1 MKLAIA
7 LSIVFAT
14 VCIVALAVH
23 YLFGRERRPS
33 AGRARFIAHYMF
45 PAELGNRVHALHPEL
60 HSDQVPLVLEGLRQ
74 YFLVCLT
81 ARSGGIARHVGMPSK
96 AVDDA
101 WHEFILMTHDY
112 SQFCRRAFGRYL
124 HHVPDGQMHE
134 PMGDALANTLHQLG
148 RRAPSPAGWAMLGA
162 MPLLFAVD
170 RELGVSAGHSYD
182 AAALADLKAKR
193 LQDGPRGASCGGGSC
208 GGSSAHCDAGGA
220 AACHGGGGS
229 CGGASCG
236 AGGCGGGH

>member
-1 MKLAIA
+1 MKLAIP
-7 LSIVFAT
+7 LLIVFAT

-23 YLFGRERRPS
+23 YFFGRERRPS
-33 AGRARFIAHYMF
+33 ASRARFIAHYVF
-45 PAELGNRVHALHPEL
+45 PAELGRRVLALHPEL
-60 HSDQVPLVLEGLRQ
+60 HSDQISLVLEGLRQ
-74 YFLVCLT
+74 YFLICLT

-112 SQFCRRAFGRYL
+112 SQFCSRAFGRYL
-124 HHVPDGQMHE
+124 HHVPDGQMQE

-162 MPLLFAVD
+162 MPLLFALD

-182 AAALADLKAKR
+182 AAALDDLKAKR
-193 LQDGPRGASCGGGSC
+193 PPDGLVGSSC
-208 GGSSAHCDAGGA
+208 GGSYGGSATHCDAGGA

-236 AGGCGGGH
+236 GASCGGGH